1 MSAWHRER
9 WRREGGRPRRRRRR
23 HSRRW
28 RRSAHLRMQEER
40 DRLAHTT
47 QRECKLTRSIV
58 RALTGSPAP
67 HLAVFGFT
75 LHSGST
81 RALQQQTK
89 PIQLSSSL
97 TAPSMTSVELGSS
110 EGSVSG
116 QPSGSC
122 DVQPHPGR
130 RQKRPHCSTMTG
142 SSGSSGSAFTPSLR
156 GVRVLIERVAVW
168 LAGRVLLWSD
178 ISSSRYVCEQGKT
191 VTM

>member
-47 QRECKLTRSIV
+47 QRECKLTRSTV
-58 RALTGSPAP
+58 RSHR
-67 HLAVFGFT
+67 HLIWRFLGFT